1 MTDREMAGLRLERQ
15 HLLRPADETAY
26 EALYRDLQ
34 PGLNVYWCGFGQPPT
49 LSFRAAFDDLSYNRE
64 RQRRREL
71 LKGRFQGGNLGWV
84 DRRDWELYAGLYRKP
99 LERFSDRQWA
109 VLEQLEREGPLNIQL
124 IKEATGMLVKEIT
137 PVLHRLQEAF
147 LVYEDQYDG
156 EWDRSWY
163 RFEEMFPET
172 DPERV
177 DRGEALI
184 RLMKRFAYR
193 SVKFTPAMAKSFFRR
208 PIKEIREALKTLTD
222 DGTLVPDGEGL
233 VLREDAERLPAQK
246 PEVPRR
252 IYALHRND
260 FLVKCEEERLRE
272 TYRHPTYDSLQY
284 LLIDGVL
291 AGVVWGHFKNG
302 PYVLEDVHV
311 DLPEEEKRSRREE
324 IIAAVYEVNDRE
336 KSPLPRFEG
345 KAL

>member
-1 MTDREMAGLRLERQ
+1 MIKAVTSLRLERQ
-15 HLLRPADETAY
+15 HLLHSAGEEEY

-49 LSFRAAFDDLSYNRE
+49 LSFRAAFDDLAYNRE

-84 DRRDWELYAGLYRKP
+84 DRRDWELYACLYRKP
-99 LERFSDRQWA
+99 LEASNRKQREI
-109 VLEQLEREGPLNIQL
+109 LTLLEREGPLTIQL

-172 DPERV
+172 DLERYT
-177 DRGEALI
+177 RKEALV
-184 RLMKRFAYR
+184 RLLRRFAYR
-193 SVKFTPAMAKSFFRR
+193 CVFFTTAMAKSFFQR
-208 PIKEIREALKTLTD
+208 PVRDIQAALDELISN
-222 DGTLVPDGEGL
+222 GTLMAVEDGFI
-233 VLREDAERLPAQK
+233 LREDKARLRETTPA
-246 PEVPRR
+246 VPSR

-260 FLVKCEEERLRE
+260 FLVKCEENRLRE
-272 TYRHPTYDSLQY
+272 AYRHPEYDTLQY
-284 LLIDGVL
+284 LLVDGAF
-291 AGVVWGHFKNG
+291 AGAVWGHFKNG

-311 DLPEEEKRSRREE
+311 DLPPEE
-324 IIAAVYEVNDRE
+324 IQERKEEITAAVYEVNDRE
-336 KSPLPRFEG
+336 KSPLPCLEG
-345 KAL
+345 EPL